1 MSDNQIFQSKSPRRW
16 QIFQWSSRL
25 FLFALAL
32 VIPIVW
38 IALSRG
44 YKPNLPLLTNDEFS
58 VKKLNKAESPRPFT
72 LKENKKY
79 TGFSNYFDAKNA
91 LKNAVKSGQNLPKA
105 QTIRAGFYVNWDA
118 QSLFSLETNIEK
130 MNMVIPE
137 WLSIDPKTD
146 TLAVN
151 IDDDALKVMREHK
164 VSIVPILNNVND
176 TKDGDFDPQLLSRV
190 LKSPAKS
197 RRLIDDLIK
206 VLKKYNFQGVN
217 IDFEAVDDNATALAL
232 ENFQRTVY
240 QRLHMEVRNPDGF
253 SHFGTEGYLVTQDVM
268 ASNENFNNKKL
279 AEYNDYIFLM
289 AYDQHWTTSTAG
301 PVSDQR
307 WIEKMLDQNATDI
320 PNNKIVLCI
329 AGYGYD
335 WAEGE
340 VGTTV
345 TYAEALGTAEEMDAT
360 IDFDNDTYNCKY
372 SYKDGRGKPHDVQF
386 CDAATNFN
394 TMRFADEYGVAGVAL
409 WRLGSEDHRIW
420 SFYDRNLS
428 NQALQK
434 APFDFSVL
442 ENIKSNFEKPNY
454 TGDGEILD
462 VVSQPQEGNIKIDV
476 DTSEQVIQEQT
487 YKNLPTKYVIKKY
500 GKVHNQVIL
509 TFDDGPDPD
518 YTPPILD
525 ILKRENVPAAFFVVG
540 VMAEANLPILKRIL
554 KEGHEIGNH
563 TFTHPNIAKV
573 GATRAF
579 AEIEATRLLL
589 ESVLGRST
597 VLFRAPFNADSE
609 PTKMEELVPLGIG
622 KELNYYSIGESIDP
636 EDWQE
641 GISADSVY
649 ERTIRAYEANPN
661 KGIILFHDSGG
672 NRQATVDALPHIIQ
686 YFKSKGVQF
695 STIANLLD
703 KKPEEVMPTVKSS
716 LFMANSWVAEAG
728 FWFSQLL
735 FGLFSV
741 ALILGI
747 LRILMIAVL
756 AILQYLKRKNEQSD
770 LDKTAFLFANSA
782 KKTTPSVSIIV
793 PAYNEEVNVVKTI
806 NNLLKQDYPNFNIIF
821 VNDGSRDATYSVVSE
836 AFKNHPKVQVFDK
849 PNGGKASALNF
860 GIEHATGEFLVC
872 IDADTQLRSD
882 AVRKMMPY
890 FQDKKVGAVA
900 GNVKVGNEV
909 NMLTNWQSIEYTTS
923 QNFDRRAFDLINAI
937 TVVPGAIG
945 AFRKSVLQAVGGFAT
960 DTLAEDCDLTIRIL
974 RGGNIVRSCTEAIA
988 VTEAPE
994 TFQMFMRQR
1003 FRWTYGIMQSFWKN
1017 KDAFLNPRF
1026 GALGMIALPNLL
1038 IFQILMPLIAPLADV
1053 LLIIG
1058 LIWNR
1063 HSSEGLGKL
1072 LGFYGFFLLIDM
1084 GVSLLGFWFEKEKM
1098 WKILWLIPQR
1108 LVYRQLMYWTLF
1120 KAIRRAVKGESQSW
1134 GVLKRTGNVKA
1145 MES

>member
-1 MSDNQIFQSKSPRRW
+1 MSEKQVFQTHSPRRW
-16 QIFQWSSRL
+16 RVFQWSTRL
-25 FLFALAL
+25 FLFGLLL

-38 IALSRG
+38 IAMTRG
-44 YKPNLPLLTNDEFS
+44 YKPNMPQLTNDEFS
-58 VKKLNKAESPRPFT
+58 TKKLNNPESPHAFSASD
-72 LKENKKY
+72 NKKY
-79 TGFSNYFDAKNA
+79 KGFNSFMDAKNA
-91 LKNAVKSGQNLPKA
+91 VKNAQRLPKA
-105 QTIRAGFYVNWDA
+105 QSIRAGFYVNWDA
-118 QSLFSLETNIEK
+118 QSLFSLESNIDK

-146 TLAVN
+146 TLVIN
-151 IDDDALKVMREHK
+151 IDEDALVVLRQHK
-164 VSIVPILNNVND
+164 IAVLPILNNVND
-176 TKDGDFDPQLLSRV
+176 TKDGDFDPKLLSRV
-190 LKSPAKS
+190 LKSPTKS

-217 IDFEAVDDNATALAL
+217 IDFEAVDDAQTAVAL
-232 ENFQRTVY
+232 ENFQREVY
-240 QRLHMEVRNPDGF
+240 KRLH
-253 SHFGTEGYLVTQDVM
+253 TEGGYLVTQDVM

-301 PVSDQR
+301 PVCEQR
-307 WIEKMLDQNATDI
+307 WIEKMLDQNAKDI
-320 PNNKIVLCI
+320 PEQKIVLCI

-335 WAEGE
+335 WADGE
-340 VGTTV
+340 VGVTV
-345 TYAEALGTAEEMDAT
+345 TYQEALATANEMQAV
-360 IDFDNDTYNCKY
+360 IDFDDDTYNCKY
-372 SYKDGRGKPHDVQF
+372 TYKDGRGTHHEVQF

-428 NQALQK
+428 NETLQK
-434 APFDFSVL
+434 TPFDFSIL
-442 ENIKSNFEKPNY
+442 RNIKSNFEKPNY

-462 VVSQPQEGNIKIDV
+462 VVSQPQNGDIRIDV
-476 DTSEQVIQEQT
+476 DTVERAIQEEVYNT
-487 YKNLPTKYVIKKY
+487 LPTKYVIKKY

-518 YTPPILD
+518 YTPKILD
-525 ILKRENVPAAFFVVG
+525 ILKQEQVPAAFFVVG

-573 GATRAF
+573 GRKRAY

-636 EDWQE
+636 EDWEE
-641 GISADSVY
+641 GVSADSIY
-649 ERTIRAYEANPN
+649 ARTIRAYEANPS

-672 NRQATVDALPHIIQ
+672 NRQATVEALPRIIH
-686 YFKSKGVQF
+686 YFKAKGVQF
-695 STIANLLD
+695 STIANLLG
-703 KKPEEVMPTVKSS
+703 KTPEEVMPTVQSS
-716 LFMANSWVAEAG
+716 LFAANSWIAEGA
-728 FWFSQLL
+728 FWASNLL
-735 FGLFSV
+735 LGLFIV

-747 LRILMIAVL
+747 LRILAIAVM
-756 AILQYLKRKNEQSD
+756 ATIQYAKRKNEQAE
-770 LDKTAFLFANSA
+770 LDKAALLLANS
-782 KKTTPSVSIIV
+782 KEKSPPSRLSRDVPSVSIIV
-793 PAYNEEVNVVKTI
+793 PAYNEEVNAVKTVQ
-806 NNLLKQDYPNFNIIF
+806 NLLKQDYPNFDIIF
-821 VNDGSRDATYSVVSE
+821 VNDGSKDSTFAVVDE
-836 AFKNHPKVQVFDK
+836 AFKNHPKVRVFDK
-849 PNGGKASALNF
+849 TNGGKASALNF
-860 GIEHATGEFLVC
+860 GIEHSTGEFVVC
-872 IDADTQLRSD
+872 IDADTQLKTD

-890 FQDKKVGAVA
+890 FQDEKVGAVA

-909 NMLTNWQSIEYTTS
+909 NMLTYWQSIEYTTS

-945 AFRKSVLQAVGGFAT
+945 AFRKSVILSVGGFAT

-974 RGGNIVRSCTEAIA
+974 RGGNIVRSCTAAIA

-1017 KDAFLNPRF
+1017 RDAFLNPRF
-1026 GALGMIALPNLL
+1026 GALGMVALPNLL
-1038 IFQILMPLIAPLADV
+1038 IFQILMPLIAPLADF

-1063 HSSEGLGKL
+1063 SSSEGLAKI
-1072 LGFYGFFLLIDM
+1072 LGFYGFFLLVDM
-1084 GVSLLGFWFEKEKM
+1084 GVSLLGFWFEGEKK

>member
-1 MSDNQIFQSKSPRRW
+1 MSEKQIFQSQSSRRW
-16 QIFQWSSRL
+16 RWFQWSTRL
-25 FLFALAL
+25 FIFGLLW

-38 IALSRG
+38 IAMSRG
-44 YKPNLPLLTNDEFS
+44 YKPHMPQLTNDEFS
-58 VKKLNKAESPRPFT
+58 YKKLNKPESPRAFT
-72 LKENKKY
+72 ALDNKKY
-79 TGFSNYFDAKNA
+79 KGFNSFIEAKNA
-91 LKNAVKSGQNLPKA
+91 LNPSLRLPKA

-118 QSLFSLETNIEK
+118 QSLFSLESNIDK

-151 IDDDALKVMREHK
+151 IDDDALTVMRAHK
-164 VSIVPILNNVND
+164 VAILPILNNVND
-176 TKDGDFDPQLLSRV
+176 SKDGDFDPALLSRI
-190 LKSPAKS
+190 LKSPNKS
-197 RRLIDDLIK
+197 HRLIDDLIK

-217 IDFEAVDDNATALAL
+217 IDFEAVDDAQTAKAL
-232 ENFQRTVY
+232 ENFQRIIY
-240 QRLHMEVRNPDGF
+240 QRLH
-253 SHFGTEGYLVTQDVM
+253 TEGGYLVTQDVM

-301 PVSDQR
+301 PVCDQR
-307 WIEKMLDQNATDI
+307 WIEKMLDLNAKDI
-320 PNNKIVLCI
+320 PEQKIVLCI

-335 WAEGE
+335 WADGE
-340 VGTTV
+340 VGVTV
-345 TYAEALGTAEEMDAT
+345 TYQEALATADEMHAT
-360 IDFDNDTYNCKY
+360 INFNNDTYNCEY
-372 SYKDGRGKPHDVQF
+372 NYKDGRGVNHNVQF

-420 SFYDRNLS
+420 RFYDRNLS
-428 NQALQK
+428 NIALQK
-434 APFDFSVL
+434 ASFDFSNL
-442 ENIKSNFEKPNY
+442 KYSKSNFEKPNY
-454 TGDGEILD
+454 TGDGEVLD
-462 VVSQPQEGNIKIDV
+462 VVSQPHDGDIDIVV
-476 DTSEQVIQEQT
+476 DSVEHVIQEET

-509 TFDDGPDPD
+509 TFDDGPDPQ
-518 YTPPILD
+518 YTPQILD
-525 ILKRENVPAAFFVVG
+525 ILKEAKVPAAFFVVG

-554 KEGHEIGNH
+554 REGHEIGNH

-573 GATRAF
+573 GQRRAF

-597 VLFRAPFNADSE
+597 ILFRAPFNADSE
-609 PTKMEELVPLGIG
+609 PTKKEELVPLGIA

-641 GISADSVY
+641 GVSADSIYV
-649 ERTIRAYEANPN
+649 RTIRAYEANPA

-672 NRQATVDALPHIIQ
+672 NRAATVEALPRIIQ

-695 STIANLLD
+695 STIANLLG
-703 KKPEEVMPTVKSS
+703 KTPEEVMPTVTSQ
-716 LFMANSWVAEAG
+716 LFAANSWIAEAG
-728 FWFSQLL
+728 FWLSQVLL
-735 FGLFSV
+735 GLFIV

-747 LRILMIAVL
+747 LRIMAIAVL
-756 AILQYLKRKNEQSD
+756 ATVQYAKRKNEQAQ
-770 LDKTAFLFANSA
+770 LDKTAFLLPNSLE
-782 KKTTPSVSIIV
+782 KSYPSVSIIV
-793 PAYNEEVNVVKTI
+793 PAYNEEVNAVKTI
-806 NNLLKQDYPNFNIIF
+806 HNLLKQDYPNVDIIF
-821 VNDGSRDATYSVVSE
+821 VNDGSKDATFKVVSA
-836 AFKNHPKVQVFDK
+836 AFQNHLNVQIVDK
-849 PNGGKASALNF
+849 SNGGKASALNV
-860 GIEHATGEFLVC
+860 GIQRATGEFVIC
-872 IDADTQLRSD
+872 IDADTQLKSN
-882 AVRKMMPY
+882 AISKMMPY
-890 FQDKKVGAVA
+890 FQDEKVGAVA

-909 NMLTNWQSIEYTTS
+909 NMLTYWQSIEYTTS

-937 TVVPGAIG
+937 IVVPGAIG
-945 AFRKSVLQAVGGFAT
+945 AFRKTVIHSVGGFAT

-974 RGGNIVRSCTEAIA
+974 RGGHIVRSCTEAIA

-994 TFQMFMRQR
+994 TFRMFMRQR

-1017 KDAFLNPRF
+1017 RDAFLNPRY

-1038 IFQILMPLIAPLADV
+1038 IFQILMPLIAPIADV
-1053 LLIIG
+1053 LLIVG

-1063 HSSEGLGKL
+1063 HSSEGLAKI

-1084 GVSLLGFWFEKEKM
+1084 GVSLLGFWFEKEKK

-1120 KAIRRAVKGESQSW
+1120 KALKQAVKGESQSW
-1134 GVLKRTGNVKA
+1134 GVLKRTGNVKV

>member
-1 MSDNQIFQSKSPRRW
+1 MAEKQIFQSNSSRRW
-16 QIFQWSSRL
+16 RVFQWSTRL
-25 FLFALAL
+25 FLLGL
-32 VIPIVW
+32 LMTIPVVW
-38 IALSRG
+38 IALSRS
-44 YKPNLPLLTNDEFS
+44 YKPMLPLLTNDEFTY
-58 VKKLNKAESPRPFT
+58 KKLNKPDSARAFSA
-72 LKENKKY
+72 KENKKY
-79 TGFSNYFDAKNA
+79 KGFKDFMDAKNA
-91 LKNAVKSGQNLPKA
+91 LRNSSNLPKA
-105 QTIRAGFYVNWDA
+105 QSIRAGFYVNWDA
-118 QSLFSLETNIEK
+118 QSLFSLETNIDK

-146 TLAVN
+146 MLVAN

-164 VSIVPILNNVND
+164 VAILPILNNINE
-176 TKDGDFDPQLLSRV
+176 TKGGDFDPELLSRV
-190 LKSPAKS
+190 LKNPAKS
-197 RRLIDDLIK
+197 RRLIDDLLK
-206 VLKKYNFQGVN
+206 TLKKYNFQGIN
-217 IDFEAVDDNATALAL
+217 IDFESIDDKSTALAL
-232 ENFQRTVY
+232 ENFQMEVY
-240 QRLHMEVRNPDGF
+240 KRLH
-253 SHFGTEGYLVTQDVM
+253 TEGYLVTQDVM
-268 ASNENFNNKKL
+268 AADENFHNKKL
-279 AEYNDYIFLM
+279 AIYNDYIFLM
-289 AYDQHWTTSTAG
+289 AYDQHWTTSVAG
-301 PVSDQR
+301 SVSEQR
-307 WIEKMLDQNATDI
+307 WIEKMLDENAAGI
-320 PNNKIVLCI
+320 PENKIVLCI

-340 VGTTV
+340 VGVTV
-345 TYAEALGTAEEMDAT
+345 TYQEALATAAEMNAT

-372 SYKDGRGKPHDVQF
+372 TYTDGRGKPHEVQF

-409 WRLGSEDHRIW
+409 WRLGSEDHRLW

-428 NQALQK
+428 NESLK
-434 APFDFSVL
+434 KTPFDFSIL

-462 VVSQPQEGNIKIDV
+462 VVSQPQSGDIHVEIDS
-476 DTSEQVIQEQT
+476 SEQIIQEQI
-487 YKNLPTKYVIKKY
+487 YKRLPTKFVIKKY

-509 TFDDGPDPD
+509 TFDDGPDPT

-525 ILKRENVPAAFFVVG
+525 ILKREKVPAAFFVVG
-540 VMAEANLPILKRIL
+540 IMAEANLPILKRIL
-554 KEGHEIGNH
+554 NDGHEIGNH

-573 GATRAF
+573 SPRRAH
-579 AEIEATRLLL
+579 AELEATRLLL

-622 KELNYYSIGESIDP
+622 KELNYYAIGESIDP
-636 EDWQE
+636 EDWEE
-641 GISADSVY
+641 GVSADSVY
-649 ERTIRAYEANPN
+649 VRTIRGYEANPE

-672 NRQATVDALPHIIQ
+672 NRQATVDALPRIIQ
-686 YFKSKGVQF
+686 YFKAKGVKF
-695 STIANLLD
+695 ITIADLLN
-703 KKPEEVMPTVKSS
+703 KKPEEVMPHVKSS
-716 LFMANSWVAEAG
+716 LFEANNWIAITG
-728 FWFSQLL
+728 FWFAQLL
-735 FGLFSV
+735 FGLFSFG
-741 ALILGI
+741 LILGI
-747 LRILMIAVL
+747 IRILVVAVL
-756 AILQYLKRKNEQSD
+756 ATLQYLKRRDESGELAKI
-770 LDKTAFLFANSA
+770 AFINPISK
-782 KKTTPSVSIIV
+782 KKTYPSVSIIV

-806 NNLLKQDYPNFNIIF
+806 ENLLKQSYPNFDIIF
-821 VNDGSRDATYSVVSE
+821 VNDGSKDATFSVVSA
-836 AFKNHPKVQVFDK
+836 AFGKHPKVQLFDK

-872 IDADTQLRSD
+872 IDADTQLKTD
-882 AVRKMMPY
+882 AVAQMMPY
-890 FQDKKVGAVA
+890 FQDAKVGAVA

-909 NMLTNWQSIEYTTS
+909 NMLTYWQSVEYTTS

-974 RGGNIVRSCTEAIA
+974 RGGNIVRSCTHAVA

-1017 KDAFLNPRF
+1017 RDVFLNPRF
-1026 GALGMIALPNLL
+1026 GTLGMVALPNLL
-1038 IFQILMPLIAPLADV
+1038 IFQILMPLIAPLADF
-1053 LLIIG
+1053 LLIVG

-1063 HSSEGLGKL
+1063 NSSEGLAKI
-1072 LGFYGFFLLIDM
+1072 LGFYGFFLLVDM
-1084 GVSLLGFWFEKEKM
+1084 GVSLLGFWFEKEKP

-1134 GVLKRTGNVKA
+1134 GVLQRTGNVK
-1145 MES
+1145 EL

>member
-1 MSDNQIFQSKSPRRW
+1 MSENQIFQSKSPRRW

-25 FLFALAL
+25 ILFCLAL

-44 YKPNLPLLTNDEFS
+44 YKPHLPLLTNDEFS
-58 VKKLNKAESPRPFT
+58 VKKLNKPESPRPFSP
-72 LKENKKY
+72 KDNKKY

-105 QTIRAGFYVNWDA
+105 QSIRAGFYVNWDA
-118 QSLFSLETNIEK
+118 QSLFSLETNIDK

-151 IDDDALKVMREHK
+151 IDEDALKIMREHK
-164 VSIVPILNNVND
+164 VMILPILNNVND
-176 TKDGDFDPQLLSRV
+176 AKDGDFDHALLNRV
-190 LKSPAKS
+190 LKNPDKS

-206 VLKKYNFQGVN
+206 VLKQYNFQGVN
-217 IDFEAVDDNATALAL
+217 IDFEAVDDGASLPL
-232 ENFQRTVY
+232 ENFQKEVY
-240 QRLHMEVRNPDGF
+240 KRLH
-253 SHFGTEGYLVTQDVM
+253 TEGGYLVTQDVM

-279 AEYNDYIFLM
+279 AQYNDYIFLM

-301 PVSDQR
+301 PVCDQR
-307 WIEKMLDQNATDI
+307 WIEKMLDENAADI
-320 PNNKIVLCI
+320 PNEKIVLCI

-340 VGTTV
+340 VGVTV
-345 TYAEALGTAEEMDAT
+345 TYAEAIATADEMDIP

-372 SYKDGRGKPHDVQF
+372 AYKDGRGKKHDVQF

-394 TMRFADEYGVAGVAL
+394 TMRFADEYGIGGVAL
-409 WRLGSEDHRIW
+409 WRLGSEDHRLW

-428 NQALQK
+428 NDALKK

-462 VVSQPQEGNIKIDV
+462 IVSQPQDGNITIDV
-476 DTSEQVIQEQT
+476 DASEQMIEEQV
-487 YKNLPTKYVIKKY
+487 YHDLPTKYVIKKY

-540 VMAEANLPILKRIL
+540 VMAESNLPILKRIL

-573 GATRAF
+573 GKTRAF

-636 EDWQE
+636 EDWE
-641 GISADSVY
+641 IGVSADSIY

-672 NRQATVDALPHIIQ
+672 DRQATVDALPRIIQ
-686 YFKSKGVQF
+686 YFKAHHVQF
-695 STIANLLD
+695 STIANLLE

-716 LFMANSWVAEAG
+716 LFMANSWIAEAG
-728 FWFSQLL
+728 FWASQLL

-747 LRILMIAVL
+747 LRILMIAIL
-756 AILQYLKRKNEQSD
+756 AIIQYAKRKNETMSD
-770 LDKTAFLFANSA
+770 VGFMMSDVSITLPKSDISNPKLEA
-782 KKTTPSVSIIV
+782 PSVSILV
-793 PAYNEEVNVVKTI
+793 PAYNEEVNAVKTI

-821 VNDGSRDATYSVVSE
+821 VNDGSKDATYKIVSE
-836 AFKNHPKVQVFDK
+836 AFPNHPKVQVFDK

-860 GIEHATGEFLVC
+860 GIERATGDFLVC
-872 IDADTQLRSD
+872 IDADTQLKTD
-882 AVRKMMPY
+882 AVRKLMPY
-890 FQDKKVGAVA
+890 FQEEKVGAVA

-945 AFRKSVLQAVGGFAT
+945 AFRKTVMQAVGGFAT

-974 RGGNIVRSCTEAIA
+974 RGGHIVRSCTEAVA

-1017 KDAFLNPRF
+1017 RDAFLNPRF
-1026 GALGMIALPNLL
+1026 GALGMVALPNLL

-1063 HSSEGLGKL
+1063 HSSEGLEKL

-1084 GVSLLGFWFEKEKM
+1084 GVSLLGFWFEKEKI

-1134 GVLKRTGNVKA
+1134 GVLKRTGNVKE
-1145 MES
+1145 MSS